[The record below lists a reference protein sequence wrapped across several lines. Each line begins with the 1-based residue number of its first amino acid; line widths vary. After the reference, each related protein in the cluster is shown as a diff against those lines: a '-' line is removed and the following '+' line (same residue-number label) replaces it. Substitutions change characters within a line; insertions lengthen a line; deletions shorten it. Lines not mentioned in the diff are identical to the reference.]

1 MTDKIDPTILKELID
16 LGDRLTE
23 DRLREIVITE
33 IESNEMD
40 GVAQAYA
47 LEEADGDEK
56 KARAYYTKHRVR
68 RIRDLIAEES
78 IRTASERAEKA
89 KQAEI
94 EADKIAR
101 AKRVEEDEIYEEKY
115 GERDRLAEEKLREQK
130 MAAVYDKQRKD
141 SSINIF
147 LIICGIVIL
156 LFILASVFG
165 SNNL

>member
-1 MTDKIDPTILKELID
+1 MTDKIDPTILIELIE

-23 DRLREIVITE
+23 DRLREIVIAE
-33 IESNEMD
+33 IERNEMD
-40 GVAQAYA
+40 SVAQAYA
-47 LEEADGDEK
+47 FEEADGDEK

-101 AKRVEEDEIYEEKY
+101 AKRIEEDKIYEEKY
-115 GERDRLAEEKLREQK
+115 GKRDRLAEEKLREQK
-130 MAAVYDKQRKD
+130 MAVIYYEKSRGRTIKV
-141 SSINIF
+141 S
-147 LIICGIVIL
+147 LIIVGIFAFITIVAS
-156 LFILASVFG
+156 LFG
-165 SNNL
+165 

>member
-1 MTDKIDPTILKELID
+1 
-16 LGDRLTE
+16 
-23 DRLREIVITE
+23 
-33 IESNEMD
+33 MD
-40 GVAQAYA
+40 GVAEAYA
-47 LEEADGDEK
+47 LEEAEGDEK

-101 AKRVEEDEIYEEKY
+101 AKQVEEDKIYEEKY

-130 MAAVYDKQRKD
+130 MAALYDKEDKN
-141 SSINIF
+141 SAVNVCV
-147 LIICGIVIL
+147 IICGIITL
-156 LFILASVFG
+156 LIIMASVFG
-165 SNNL
+165 